1 VRQGL
6 LEDVQKKYPAL
17 QLGLKGN
24 KLLTAQ
30 SLDKITRWHVYDAS
44 DLHAA
49 ALRHRQVLHVPSCK
63 AWVLERVARTPF
75 RSKDLTVTR
84 SYSTGTD

>member
-1 VRQGL
+1 MLRCLGDASARQGL
-6 LEDVQKKYPAL
+6 LEEVQKKYPAL

-49 ALRHRQVLHVPSCK
+49 ALRHRQVLRVPLKGGES
-63 AWVLERVARTPF
+63 WNELRARF
-75 RSKDLTVTR
+75 CSKD
-84 SYSTGTD
+84 